1 MLNFQD
7 LAKITVEA
15 IHENKEE
22 VAILPEHGKNKSLNL
37 YSFQFIHRL
46 Q

>member
-15 IHENKEE
+15 IHENKED
-22 VAILPEHGKNKSLNL
+22 VGIIHEHG
-37 YSFQFIHRL
+37 IVD
-46 Q
+46 